1 MSQTNRRVTLKDI
14 SNACGYSV
22 NTVSRA
28 LRNDNRLSQKTIATI
43 QQIADDLGYMRNIM
57 ASSLRSGHTNLIAVI
72 IEDIQNP
79 HYSEMISQISIK
91 LRS

>member
-1 MSQTNRRVTLKDI
+1 MSQTNKRVTLKDI

-28 LRNDNRLSQKTIATI
+28 LRNDNRLSQKTITKI

-57 ASSLRSGHTNLIAVI
+57 A
-72 IEDIQNP
+72 
-79 HYSEMISQISIK
+79 
-91 LRS
+91 